1 MPSLEIALLRTFIA
15 VARTGSISGA
25 AAQVGRTQ
33 SAVSMQMRRLET
45 AIGQPILYRTGSG
58 VGLTTTG
65 DRLLSYA
72 EGILRAHDEAL
83 ADLSGAGLQGSIS
96 FGCPEDYLTA
106 FLPDLLKGFT
116 ERNSRVE
123 IEVVCAP
130 TVELRPLLHRRR
142 IELAL
147 ISLPMDAEPGRIIR
161 PEALVWVASA
171 PAPAILGSKVLPL
184 ALAAPETLDHRAA
197 CDAMHRAGRA
207 YRIAF
212 ASNSLAGLLAVA
224 RSGQAISVINRAAV
238 PDDLHMLG
246 APMPALPD
254 IGISLAY
261 ASTRPSAVVR
271 AFGAFVA
278 ENLRPAMVGQ
288 ARSVSPNSS
297 SMAAQERASASA
309 P

>member
-1 MPSLEIALLRTFIA
+1 
-15 VARTGSISGA
+15 
-25 AAQVGRTQ
+25 
-33 SAVSMQMRRLET
+33 MQMRRLES
-45 AIGQPILYRTGSG
+45 AVGQPILHRTGTG
-58 VGLTTTG
+58 VALTATG

-72 EGILRAHDEAL
+72 EKILSAHDEAV

-116 ERNSRVE
+116 ERHIGVE

-147 ISLPMDAEPGRIIR
+147 VSLPKESGASRIIR
-161 PEALVWVASA
+161 LEPFVWVANASA
-171 PAPAILGSKVLPL
+171 PKVLESYVLPL

-197 CDAMHRAGRA
+197 CDAMDRAGRA

-224 RSGQAISVINRAAV
+224 RSGQAISVITRSAV
-238 PDDLHMLG
+238 PGDLHILG
-246 APMPALPD
+246 APLPALPD

-261 ASTRPSAVVR
+261 ASSRPSAVVR
-271 AFGAFVA
+271 AFGEFV
-278 ENLRPAMVGQ
+278 EINLRPRGAG
-288 ARSVSPNSS
+288 
-297 SMAAQERASASA
+297 EKG
-309 P
+309 